1 MESTASPDQA
11 LRELETL
18 YWAAPFGLALLDRD
32 CRFLRVNEKLAELAG
47 LPAKAH
53 VGRHVSDVLPE
64 LGPSLEPFLHR
75 VLETGQPISDLDIAG
90 TPSPTGT
97 GEYIVEQLY
106 PVTAEDG
113 ILAAIG
119 VIVREVSGHK
129 RAKGSESDLPER
141 RDADE
146 LLRMS
151 EARLWRF
158 IDAAP
163 AAIAMLDR
171 DMRYIAASRRFK
183 LDFQL
188 ENQELVGRWHYDVF
202 PEIPQHWRDVHQR
215 CLQGAVESSAGE
227 RFVRTDGTV
236 NWVRWEVQPWYDTP
250 EKIGGIILFT
260 EDVTERKE
268 AEESVRFAVADAER
282 ANREKEDFLLAVSHD
297 IRQPLQ
303 TLSFLQDVLAKKTLD
318 PEMSEVLARQAG
330 TVSAMAEALN
340 TLLHFDRLERGAVEP
355 RLTDVSLREMLE
367 RLRDEFEDRAR
378 AKLLTFRCVSTSLV
392 ARTDAVLLSRVLR
405 NLLSN
410 ALKYTKAGSV
420 LIGCRRRGTV
430 VRIEVWDTGIGI
442 PADET
447 ELIFEKHRQGNMEAN
462 QQGFGLG
469 LSLVRHLCRLLGHQV
484 EVSSAFGK
492 GSVFA
497 VSLPFSEHPPGAPEP
512 PAGVVAVI
520 DSAAPKDDR
529 GPDGESDESRVY
541 MVDGDAGAREALA
554 KLLDVHGLPVLAYP
568 NAEAFLATYK
578 PAPGQLECLLLDV
591 MLPEMTGLELLGI
604 LRQRRIDIP
613 TIVVTG
619 QRDMQIA
626 TQAVLLGAMD
636 VIEKPARGEGVVRAV
651 RRALDSAAQRRAMS
665 RKSQEINALFQR
677 LTPRERQVMALLVS
691 GLANKEVAYRLSISE
706 RTVEVHRRAIMQK
719 MTVKSFAGLVRA
731 AAMLGFGS
739 SSR

>member
-1 MESTASPDQA
+1 MESTASLDRA

-18 YWAAPFGLALLDRD
+18 YRAAPVGLALLDRD
-32 CRFLRVNEKLAELAG
+32 FRFLRISHRLAEFNA
-47 LPAKAH
+47 LPADAH
-53 VGRHVSDVLPE
+53 LGRHVSDVLPD
-64 LGPSLEPFLHR
+64 LGPSLEPLLHR
-75 VLETGQPISDLDIAG
+75 VVETGQPISELEIAG
-90 TPSPTGT
+90 ASSLTGAV
-97 GEYIVEQLY
+97 GYIVEQLY
-106 PVTAEDG
+106 PVRAEDG
-113 ILAAIG
+113 TVTAIG
-119 VIVREVSGHK
+119 VSVREAAGHK
-129 RAKGSESDLPER
+129 RAEGSELDLPER

-163 AAIAMLDR
+163 AAIAMFDR

-183 LDFQL
+183 LDFHL

-215 CLQGAVESSAGE
+215 CLHGAVESSAGE
-227 RFVRTDGTV
+227 RFVRSDGTV
-236 NWVRWEVQPWYDTP
+236 DWVRWEVQPWYDTP

-260 EDVTERKE
+260 EDVTKRKE
-268 AEESVRFAVADAER
+268 AEESVRLAVDNAER
-282 ANREKEDFLLAVSHD
+282 AYREKEDFLLAVSHD

-303 TLSFLQDVLAKKTLD
+303 TLSFLQDVLAKKIHD
-318 PEMSEVLARQAG
+318 PEMRELLARQAG
-330 TVSAMAEALN
+330 TVSAMTEALN

-355 RLTDVSLREMLE
+355 RLTDVSLGEILE

-378 AKLLTFRCVSTSLV
+378 AKLLTLRCVPTSLV
-392 ARTDAVLLSRVLR
+392 ARTDPVLLSRVLR

-410 ALKYTKAGSV
+410 AIKYTKAGSV
-420 LIGCRRRGTV
+420 LIGCRRRSTV

-578 PAPGQLECLLLDV
+578 PAPGQLECLILDV
-591 MLPEMTGLELLGI
+591 ILPEMTGLELLGV

-613 TIVVTG
+613 TIIVTA

-636 VIEKPARGEGVVRAV
+636 VIEKPVRGEGVVRAV
-651 RRALDSAAQRRAMS
+651 RRALETAAQRRAMS
-665 RKSQEINALFQR
+665 WKIQQINALFER
-677 LTPRERQVMALLVS
+677 LTPRERQVMAMLVS

-706 RTVEVHRRAIMQK
+706 RTIEVHRRAIMQK
-719 MTVKSFAGLVRA
+719 MTVKSFAELVRA

-739 SSR
+739 SPG